1 MRTSVVISRITA
13 FLVVIA
19 VPLSVF
25 AGNAIGRPAG
35 GGSAIEWQTSITG
48 HERVTLT
55 VLWPD
60 GRSLVKEFPAGR
72 VPSLRLSDLGGAPAD
87 GQYNYEL
94 RVTPKVPPGLQKQLD
109 DARAAGDDAAVQR
122 IQQEHGLASA
132 LVQSGVVTILNGLIV
147 SPDGVENDANDTA
160 AAATGILNSVAA
172 DASRSPDQI
181 RALDQVIPDDLIVQA
196 SICTGFD
203 CVDAENFGFDT
214 LRLKEN
220 NLRIHFEDTSTAA
233 GYPANDWR
241 IIANDPASG
250 GANKLS
256 IEDST
261 AARELVVIEAAA
273 PANSLYVDST
283 GNIGLS
289 QSAPILDLHMTQN
302 DTPAIRMEQS
312 NAGGF
317 TAQTWDVA
325 GNEANFFVRDV
336 TGGSRLPFRIRP
348 GAPTSSLDI
357 AASGNVGIGTASP
370 AAKLDVFGS
379 VVIQS
384 GGDLGIGTS
393 TPAASLHVVD
403 SISAAALS
411 RMQNTSATGFSGI
424 SYLDHTGATRMYVGT
439 DNAGAVS
446 RIAAFSPTPL
456 VFYTQNVERFRIDNG
471 GNVGV
476 GNSAPTQP
484 FMVGTAGS
492 GTGGNGAHVTTGG
505 TWTNGSSR
513 AFKERVEELGAAEA
527 FAAVASLKPVRYN
540 YKAEPQE
547 QYVGFIAEE
556 VPELVAQTS
565 TGRQYLSPMDIV
577 ATLTKVVQEQQK
589 TIEALASKVEQLE
602 KKQ

>member
-1 MRTSVVISRITA
+1 MRTFFVSRITA
-13 FLVVIA
+13 FLVLLA
-19 VPLSVF
+19 LPLSVF

-35 GGSAIEWQTSITG
+35 GGSAIEWRTNITG
-48 HERVTLT
+48 HERMTLT

-60 GRSLVKEFPAGR
+60 GRALVKEFPAGR

-132 LVQSGVVTILNGLIV
+132 LVQSGVVTIVNGLIV
-147 SPDGVENDANDTA
+147 SPDAVENDANDTTA
-160 AAATGILNSVAA
+160 AAAGILNSVTA
-172 DASRSPDQI
+172 DASRPPDQI
-181 RALDQVIPDDLIVQA
+181 RALDQVIPDDLIVQS

-203 CVDAENFGFDT
+203 CVDGENFGFDT

-233 GYPANDWR
+233 GFAANDWR
-241 IIANDPASG
+241 IIANDSASG

-273 PANSLYVDST
+273 PANALYVDST

-348 GAPTSSLDI
+348 GATTSAIDISSDGDIGINSASPNANTKLDI
-357 AASGNVGIGTASP
+357 SDSTQVKARVVFSGQEYFQAANTSTDGVALLLGANRTSNRQLWIADSAGLTQNSTNKAIAIRPNLTDISAVNTDSTISALTLNRSGGFVGIAT
-370 AAKLDVFGS
+370 
-379 VVIQS
+379 
-384 GGDLGIGTS
+384 TS
-393 TPAASLHVVD
+393 TP
-403 SISAAALS
+403 
-411 RMQNTSATGFSGI
+411 GFP
-424 SYLDHTGATRMYVGT
+424 LQVG
-439 DNAGAVS
+439 D
-446 RIAAFSPTPL
+446 
-456 VFYTQNVERFRIDNG
+456 G
-471 GNVGV
+471 GV
-476 GNSAPTQP
+476 AD
-484 FMVGTAGS
+484 
-492 GTGGNGAHVTTGG
+492 GNGAHVTTGG
-505 TWTNGSSR
+505 VWTNGSSR
-513 AFKERVEELGAAEA
+513 AFKQNIIELSSTEA
-527 FAAVASLKPVRYN
+527 QAAVAALRPVRYN
-540 YKAEPQE
+540 YTREPNE
-547 QYVGFIAEE
+547 QYVGFIAED

-565 TGRQYLSPMDIV
+565 EDRKYLSPMDVV
-577 ATLTKVVQEQQK
+577 ATLTKVVQDQQK
-589 TIEALASKVEQLE
+589 TIEQLAKKIEELE